1 MNNPQPPFNAKFIDI
16 LLSVTVSMAAE
27 IIGIC
32 NFIFPIDIE
41 VITSL
46 GFIIEKPGES
56 KTSSKV
62 IEYLELHTI

>member
-1 MNNPQPPFNAKFIDI
+1 
-16 LLSVTVSMAAE
+16 MAAE

-62 IEYLELHTI
+62 IEYLE